1 MQKTGNFY
9 ITQYAIRSQ
18 SLKHVFE
25 AVWEKKNI
33 KNPTPENETQSQ
45 LTFRPSN
52 V

>member
-25 AVWEKKNI
+25 AVWEKKKYQKPHTRKWNTKSTYI
-33 KNPTPENETQSQ
+33 SAI
-45 LTFRPSN
+45 
-52 V
+52 